1 MPGHYRFTADQPG
14 SVLALCTELAAVGR
28 TADGLARDV
37 GRLLPTLRSAWSR
50 GGAGDAASTDAAKV
64 HAAVATIDPSLTRAS
79 GAFDTYAQRLRA
91 ASAQIDD
98 LNDAYDAL
106 SSALAAVREYA
117 EPDTPRMAIAY
128 DRAYSQY
135 RSVAARVGFTSLR
148 DIDAAYTM
156 VIRRLCNDA
165 DHCSTALR
173 AIVAPYLV
181 ASDARPGDTLF
192 GASVLGASLALL
204 PPAGLTAALARLGYS
219 SMPTDPAAVARLWA
233 GLSAAER
240 AALLR
245 QDPARFGSLGGI
257 PAGDRDTANRELLGR
272 DLAAWRAY
280 CIGHGVIPPPTDY
293 RSLTLDQKIS
303 LGIYTVDEGAGLVF
317 NPTVDKDLEV
327 YADALSVAATLD
339 LHRDDSYLL
348 AYDATAYGHEGRA
361 AISFG
366 NPDLAD
372 NVAICVP
379 GLESR
384 VSKMD
389 QIGADAS
396 NLYSSAG
403 ALDPNARTAVIA
415 WQGYDAPE
423 WLTVP
428 FQIKAEAGAQL
439 LTGDVAAL
447 RATSVTDSGARLTV
461 VAHSYGSTTAG
472 LALQDKGLAPLVDQ
486 VILLGSPGV
495 GGGAVTYADLHL
507 RENQVYVGS
516 ASGDLVATEFDTLG
530 TNPAEEGFGGT
541 RFHAEHPDRAWRSA
555 DDHSRY
561 YSTDPGA
568 ESLGN
573 IATIVVGDGGSL
585 QGSGQVA
592 APKHV
597 VHLPGL
603 VRGNT
608 LILNDPETSRPV
620 PTA

>member
-1 MPGHYRFTADQPG
+1 MY
-14 SVLALCTELAAVGR
+14 
-28 TADGLARDV
+28 
-37 GRLLPTLRSAWSR
+37 
-50 GGAGDAASTDAAKV
+50 K
-64 HAAVATIDPSLTRAS
+64 
-79 GAFDTYAQRLRA
+79 
-91 ASAQIDD
+91 
-98 LNDAYDAL
+98 
-106 SSALAAVREYA
+106 
-117 EPDTPRMAIAY
+117 
-128 DRAYSQY
+128 
-135 RSVAARVGFTSLR
+135 
-148 DIDAAYTM
+148 
-156 VIRRLCNDA
+156 
-165 DHCSTALR
+165 
-173 AIVAPYLV
+173 
-181 ASDARPGDTLF
+181 
-192 GASVLGASLALL
+192 
-204 PPAGLTAALARLGYS
+204 
-219 SMPTDPAAVARLWA
+219 
-233 GLSAAER
+233 
-240 AALLR
+240 R
-245 QDPARFGSLGGI
+245 Q
-257 PAGDRDTANRELLGR
+257 
-272 DLAAWRAY
+272 
-280 CIGHGVIPPPTDY
+280 
-293 RSLTLDQKIS
+293 
-303 LGIYTVDEGAGLVF
+303 
-317 NPTVDKDLEV
+317 
-327 YADALSVAATLD
+327 
-339 LHRDDSYLL
+339 
-348 AYDATAYGHEGRA
+348 
-361 AISFG
+361 
-366 NPDLAD
+366 
-372 NVAICVP
+372 
-379 GLESR
+379 
-384 VSKMD
+384 
-389 QIGADAS
+389 
-396 NLYSSAG
+396 LYSSAG

-428 FQIKAEAGAQL
+428 FQTKAEAGAQL

-608 LILNDPETSRPV
+608 LILNDPETSRPCLLYTS
-620 PTA
+620 PSPRD